1 MLLIFHIK
9 STFLIVALISL
20 SITHAKAD
28 IKEQQIWDE
37 LRAFVTS
44 AGFEISST
52 EARVG
57 NTIQVRDLML
67 SKKFGQITDSQSGF
81 LRLSIPALRFAQT
94 DHKTIAVTLPDM
106 MQMQMLIT
114 APDGKKSDLQIEYHH
129 KTNKMT
135 VEEQSQSLVYT
146 YAAETAQINLLK
158 LIIKG
163 INLSGL
169 GLTATLDLTN
179 ITASSRLVDGINRRF
194 AQTLALDTLSYGADM
209 IMPDTTLNLS
219 GNVTDLGFAGEAH
232 LPITRNDL
240 DAVPLGAST
249 ARFNGNWHYGTA
261 NLDFTS
267 KEAGKSGQYASK
279 SSNTVSSLALAENQL
294 SYTMASTEAAVSLEH
309 ADLPFPIALDFARLS
324 THMTV
329 PLTADNT
336 PKTYALRLDLSE
348 FAIADELWSVFDPNT
363 ILPRDPASFTVD
375 LTGSAKV
382 LVNLFNSAGGT
393 TLKTDVSLPV
403 EVQDVA
409 LQQFNLTAAG
419 AKVTSV
425 GHFQFDNSDFFTIEG
440 IPRPEGQLEIEID
453 GAYGLMDRLVEIG
466 LIQKSDAMGL
476 RMMLSMLTA
485 PGPADDA
492 LKTLIEVTKEGHII
506 ANGQRLR

>member
-67 SKKFGQITDSQSGF
+67 SKKFGQIKDSQSGF
-81 LRLSIPALRFAQT
+81 LRLSIAALRFTQT
-94 DHKTIAVTLPDM
+94 DHKTVAITLPDM
-106 MQMQMLIT
+106 MQMQILIT
-114 APDGKKSDLQIEYHH
+114 APDGKKSDLQIAYQH

-135 VEEQSQSLVYT
+135 VEEQSGNLVYT
-146 YAAETAQINLLK
+146 YAAETAQIDLLK
-158 LIIKG
+158 LIIRG

-169 GLTATLDLTN
+169 GLKATLDLTN
-179 ITASSRLVDGINRRF
+179 ITASSSLVDGINRRF
-194 AQTLALDTLSYGADM
+194 AQTFALDTLSYGAD
-209 IMPDTTLNLS
+209 IVMPNTTLNLS
-219 GNVTDLGFAGEAH
+219 GNVKDLGFAGEAH
-232 LPITRNDL
+232 LPITGDDL

-249 ARFNGNWHYGTA
+249 AHFNGNWHYGTA

-279 SSNTVSSLALAENQL
+279 SSTTVSSLALAENQL

-492 LKTLIEVTKEGHII
+492 LKTLIEITKEGHVI